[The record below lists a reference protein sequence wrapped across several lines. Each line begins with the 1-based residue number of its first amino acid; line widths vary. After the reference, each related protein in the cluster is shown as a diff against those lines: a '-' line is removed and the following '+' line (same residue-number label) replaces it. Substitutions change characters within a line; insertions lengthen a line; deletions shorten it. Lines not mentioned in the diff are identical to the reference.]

1 MVGIGGNWCGGR
13 DVGGEELVVAMG
25 VVCLVYWNKLKNSIQ
40 DLGMCLWGDGS
51 HGGGLGSELNLHP
64 SPKWVLHL
72 DF

>member
-13 DVGGEELVVAMG
+13 DVGGEELVVAVG

-51 HGGGLGSELNLHP
+51 HGGVG
-64 SPKWVLHL
+64 K
-72 DF
+72 